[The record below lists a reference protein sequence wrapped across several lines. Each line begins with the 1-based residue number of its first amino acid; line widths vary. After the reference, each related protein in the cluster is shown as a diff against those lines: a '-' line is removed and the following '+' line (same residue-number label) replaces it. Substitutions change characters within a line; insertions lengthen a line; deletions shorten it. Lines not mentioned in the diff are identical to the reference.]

1 MTFTLDSSI
10 NRNGVNSTQRAQ
22 QVFSFSGGN
31 ARIRAAHPQ
40 TQAPEQQVSELDALD
55 LKILDLLQH
64 EGRLTMTE
72 LGDRIGLSTSPC
84 SQRVKRLERMG
95 VITGY
100 HAKLDALAVGKSLL
114 VFVEITLAEKSE
126 QIFKKVRDELQH
138 MPEVLECHLV
148 SGSFD
153 YLVKARLGGM
163 SEYRQLLGNMLKRIP
178 VPAQSNSYVVMEE
191 IKESFTLRLM
201 RSNAKQ

>member
-1 MTFTLDSSI
+1 M
-10 NRNGVNSTQRAQ
+10 Q
-22 QVFSFSGGN
+22 Q
-31 ARIRAAHPQ
+31 
-40 TQAPEQQVSELDALD
+40 TSELDAID
-55 LKILDLLQH
+55 LRILDLLQQ

-72 LGDRIGLSTSPC
+72 LGERIGLSTSPC
-84 SQRVKRLERMG
+84 SQRVKRLERLG

-100 HAKLDALAVGKSLL
+100 HARIDPAAAGRTLL

-126 QIFKKVRDELQH
+126 QIFKKVREELAL

-163 SEYRQLLGNMLKRIP
+163 PEYRQLLGSMLKRIP
-178 VPAQSNSYVVMEE
+178 VAAQSNSYVVMEE
-191 IKESFTLRLM
+191 VKESVVVPLGR
-201 RSNAKQ
+201 RGAKA

>member
-1 MTFTLDSSI
+1 MLELDRLDLRI
-10 NRNGVNSTQRAQ
+10 LDELQRNG
-22 QVFSFSGGN
+22 
-31 ARIRAAHPQ
+31 
-40 TQAPEQQVSELDALD
+40 
-55 LKILDLLQH
+55 
-64 EGRLTMTE
+64 RLSITE
-72 LGDRIGLSTSPC
+72 LGERIGLSTSPC
-84 SQRVKRLERMG
+84 SERVRRLERQG

-100 HAKLDALAVGKSLL
+100 HARIDPAAAGKTLL

-126 QIFKKVRDELQH
+126 QIFKKVREELAH

-163 SEYRQLLGNMLKRIP
+163 PEYRQLLGSMLKRIP

-191 IKESFTLRLM
+191 VKESFVVSLGR
-201 RSNAKQ
+201 R